1 MRRTIVI
8 KESDEFTFQQK
19 LDSVLNDYTHR
30 VFNINTGAIH
40 NGYDSRGCLKVHY
53 YAIVIVEG

>member
-1 MRRTIVI
+1 MKRTIVI
-8 KESDEFTFQQK
+8 KESDEFAFRQK

-40 NGYDSRGCLKVHY
+40 NGYDSRGFLEVHY
-53 YAIVIVEG
+53 YAIVIVEK